1 MYSLGSQLYPY
12 SGMTLTQM
20 CQYRKV
26 FWRRRKPDDFHA
38 EIEAHLHLE
47 EDRLEEQGLTAEEAR
62 AAARRA
68 LGNPTKLQEQFY
80 ESKPWL
86 FLDTLSQ
93 DFRFGLRILAK
104 NPGSTAIAVLALAL
118 AIGINTAI
126 FSILNAALLKFLP
139 VHNPAELVI
148 LTDPNASLV
157 LGGHQTGERSL
168 LSYTEFVELRDR
180 ATTMSGLCASQMLL
194 QRWPIRVSS
203 GAQEEAQGRLVSE
216 NYFSVLGVEPAF
228 GRFFM
233 PQKNPSVVISYN
245 YWQRR
250 FHGDPSVI
258 GTPIRFHQTTL
269 IVIGVAAKGF
279 RGETVGQDPDLWL
292 PILMQ
297 PLLMP
302 GVHGLD
308 EYMDQSHDKLMW
320 LHVFGRRKTGVTI
333 TQVQAEIN
341 VLFRGILNTRK
352 EALDQHIAV
361 KPLRSGAFHG
371 RDEFSGQWTILSAL
385 AGLVLLIACANV
397 ANLLL
402 ARATARTREV
412 AVRIAIGAPKRR
424 LLRQFL
430 TESLLLAALGGIAG
444 IFVAAAALRILL
456 RLLASSGDA
465 LHLAANIDL
474 RVLGFTACATLL
486 TGILFGL
493 APAFRSARIVVKT
506 GSSERTML
514 AKAFV
519 VAQVALS
526 FLLIMGAGLF
536 LRTLWNLQSVALGYP
551 RENLLLVHVD
561 TESAGYQAA
570 RTVNLDHELAERIR
584 QIPGVRAVTY
594 SDRSLFAF
602 DGAFPITVE
611 GFKSRNEAEGG
622 STATFVGPGYFSSI
636 GIPMLLG
643 REISS
648 RDTSKSAPVCVI
660 NEAFAKR
667 FFPGHNPIGKHVTTT
682 FPRPM
687 EVVGVAANARVRS
700 LRGNI
705 DPKFYAPADQTGGAS
720 WFEIRTTVDPNRVS
734 TAVRKTILAVDG
746 DLSIESAR
754 TLDQLI
760 ETQNAQPGL
769 VAELCAA
776 FGILALVLA
785 ATGIYGI
792 LSYTVAR
799 RTNEIGIR
807 MALGADKRLVA
818 RMILEET
825 GAMLAFGMLAGVAA
839 AAVMARLLAA
849 QLYGIASAGPRWSLA
864 QYQHVD
870 SATQLYGLRAMDLP
884 TLGVAVCILCVAGLV
899 AAYVPAARAA
909 RVDPMN
915 ALRQT

>member
-1 MYSLGSQLYPY
+1 M
-12 SGMTLTQM
+12 
-20 CQYRKV
+20 
-26 FWRRRKPDDFHA
+26 FWRRRKPSDFNA
-38 EIEAHLHLE
+38 EIEGHLQLE
-47 EDRLEEQGLTAEEAR
+47 ADRLKEQGLADDEAR
-62 AAARRA
+62 MAARRSF
-68 LGNPTKLQEQFY
+68 GNATKAQEHFY
-80 ESKPWL
+80 ESTPWL

-93 DFRFGLRILAK
+93 DFRFGLRMLAK
-104 NPGSTAIAVLALAL
+104 NPGSTAIAVLALAFG
-118 AIGINTAI
+118 IGINTAI

-139 VHNPAELVI
+139 VRNPTELVM
-148 LTDPNASLV
+148 LTNPNASLV
-157 LGGHQTGERSL
+157 LGGRQTGERSL
-168 LSYTEFVELRDR
+168 LSYTEFTELRDR
-180 ATTMSGLCASQMLL
+180 ATSLSGLWASQMLL
-194 QRWPIRVSS
+194 QRWPIRVSG

-228 GRFFM
+228 GRFFT
-233 PQKNPSVVISYN
+233 PQKDSSVVISYH

-250 FHGDPSVI
+250 FHGDPSVL

-269 IVIGVAAKGF
+269 IIIGVAAKGF

-292 PILMQ
+292 PMLMQ

-308 EYMDQSHDKLMW
+308 EYMNQSHDKLMW
-320 LHVFGRRKTGVTI
+320 LHVFGRRKPGVPI
-333 TQVQAEIN
+333 AQVQAEIN
-341 VLFRGILNTRK
+341 VLFRGILNTDK
-352 EALDQHIAV
+352 DALNQHIAV
-361 KPLRSGAFHG
+361 KALRSGAFHG
-371 RDEFSGQWTILSAL
+371 REEFSEQWTIFSVL

-412 AVRIAIGAPKRR
+412 AIRIAIGAPKAR
-424 LLRQFL
+424 LFRQFL
-430 TESLLLAALGGIAG
+430 TESLLFAALGGAAG
-444 IFVAAAALRILL
+444 MLVAVAALRVLL
-456 RLLASSGDA
+456 RLLSSSGDA
-465 LHLAANIDL
+465 LHLAAAIDL
-474 RVLGFTACATLL
+474 RVLGFSACAILL

-493 APAFRSARIVVKT
+493 APAFRSTRIVVKT
-506 GSSERTML
+506 GSSERTIL

-551 RENLLLVHVD
+551 RQNLLLVHVD
-561 TESAGYQAA
+561 TEGAGYQPAP
-570 RTVNLDHELAERIR
+570 TVNLDHELAERIR
-584 QIPGVRAVTY
+584 RIPGVHSVTF

-602 DGAFPITVE
+602 DGAFPVTVE
-611 GFKSRNEAEGG
+611 GFTRSQEDERG

-636 GIPMLLG
+636 GIPMRLG
-643 REISS
+643 REIES
-648 RDTSKSAPVCVI
+648 RDTPKSPPVCVI

-667 FFPGHNPIGKHVTTT
+667 FFPGRNPIGKHVTST

-687 EVVGVAANARVRS
+687 EVVGVAADARVRS
-700 LRGNI
+700 LRGHI

-720 WFEIRTTVDPNRVS
+720 WFEIRTTVDPNRVLQ
-734 TAVRKTILAVDG
+734 AVRKTILAMDG

-754 TLDQLI
+754 TLDELI
-760 ETQNAQPGL
+760 EAQNAQPRL

-776 FGILALVLA
+776 FGILALFLA

-818 RMILEET
+818 RMILQET
-825 GAMLAFGMLAGVAA
+825 GAMLAIGMIAGGAA
-839 AAVMARLLAA
+839 TAAMARLLAS
-849 QLYGIASAGPRWSLA
+849 QLYGFASVGPRWSLA

-884 TLGVAVCILCVAGLV
+884 TLGVAVCILCLAGLI
-899 AAYVPAARAA
+899 AAYAPAARAA
-909 RVDPMN
+909 RVDPMH
-915 ALRQT
+915 ALRHG